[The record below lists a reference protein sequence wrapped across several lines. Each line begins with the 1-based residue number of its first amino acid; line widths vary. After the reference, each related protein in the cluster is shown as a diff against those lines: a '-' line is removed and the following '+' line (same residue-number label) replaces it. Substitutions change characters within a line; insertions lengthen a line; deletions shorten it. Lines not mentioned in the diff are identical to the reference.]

1 MRVFKTRWFSKAASK
16 AKIKDADL
24 CKAIKEVA
32 EGKADDLGGGV
43 YKKRLNQN
51 RHRSIIVA
59 KGRHCWMYEF
69 LYAKKDM
76 DNISDQE
83 LENFRLLAKA
93 YSGLNE
99 QQVKALLQEQMLVEI
114 CYENNTQI

>member
-1 MRVFKTRWFSKAASK
+1 MRVFKTYWFNKAASK
-16 AKIKDADL
+16 AKIKDTAL
-24 CKAIKEVA
+24 CKAVKEVA

-59 KGRHCWMYEF
+59 KGKCYWVYEF

-93 YSGLNE
+93 YAGLSE
-99 QQVKALLQEQMLVEI
+99 QQIKQLLQKKMLVEI
-114 CYENNTQI
+114 CYENNT

>member
-1 MRVFKTRWFSKAASK
+1 MRAFKTRWFNKAASK
-16 AKIKDADL
+16 AKIKDTDL
-24 CKAIKEVA
+24 CKAINEVA
-32 EGKADDLGGGV
+32 KGKADDLGGGV

-59 KGRHCWMYEF
+59 KGKHYWVYEF

-93 YSGLNE
+93 YSSLDE
-99 QQVKALLQEQMLVEI
+99 QQLKELLQKQMLVEI